1 MKGEN
6 GAPSIKSKRK
16 PKIEQ
21 NIHLS
26 GGINAMLSSRSIE
39 YCLLLVIV
47 LGSALF
53 IRPARSDVTVPYE
66 WIVPGAYAR
75 FETDYA
81 CNIFYPNYTKILFD
95 SYPLGD
101 SSSFLEWTVLDR
113 TGDSVRLNV
122 TFVAE
127 GTGKMFWTES
137 VSDGEI
143 DILDIATVAIA
154 FGKRVYEW
162 GFDPN
167 ADVTG
172 PGGEPDQKVNILDI
186 SFLGVAF
193 GSSPGD
199 PLWNPEADIAPEEK
213 KSETGHH
220 LHRKTLLLDIDVY
233 SRDTFLDG
241 KPFGKTCFWAEPY
254 AEVDT
259 EVMLYD
265 LPEEIIGTVTRVSDE
280 WASGRGWPG
289 VTTYSVHVFEL
300 DPFAWFDYHFDWHTG
315 MAMDI
320 NLLGD
325 NPLNPD
331 CTYSFNNTK
340 ITRFASTALGT
351 ELNMGTP
358 DAYLLDLT
366 STNVQLGPP
375 T

>member
-1 MKGEN
+1 
-6 GAPSIKSKRK
+6 
-16 PKIEQ
+16 
-21 NIHLS
+21 
-26 GGINAMLSSRSIE
+26 ML
-39 YCLLLVIV
+39 Y
-47 LGSALF
+47 SALF
-53 IRPARSDVTVPYE
+53 IRPAWSDVTVPYE
-66 WIVPGAYAR
+66 WIVAGAYAK
-75 FETDYA
+75 FETYDYA
-81 CNIFYPNYTKILFD
+81 CDIFYPNYTKIIFYD
-95 SYPLGD
+95 VGD
-101 SSSFLEWTVLDR
+101 SCSFLEWTVLDR

-127 GTGKMFWTES
+127 GTGEMFWMES
-137 VSDGEI
+137 VPDGKI

-193 GSSPGD
+193 GSSPSH
-199 PLWNPEADIAPEEK
+199 PLWNPEADIYPEEK
-213 KSETGHH
+213 KSEIGHH

-233 SRDTFLDG
+233 SRDTFLNG
-241 KPFGKTCFWAEPY
+241 KSLGKTCFWAEPY

-289 VTTYSVHVFEL
+289 VTTYSVEVFEL

-315 MAMDI
+315 MAMDL

-325 NPLNPD
+325 KPLNPD
-331 CTYSFNNTK
+331 GDYMFGDTE
-340 ITRFASTALGT
+340 ITCFASTALGT
-351 ELNMGTP
+351 ELNMGSL